1 MSAVQ
6 VSLWK
11 ECKEKLHFVQICAH
25 VATVQIDPANLKQMF
40 FPTIRL
46 QMMNAINNDA
56 INNDKLDISDYN
68 QNDDLLELMSLVGG
82 EEDDEDITEDVIDFL
97 LN

>member
-1 MSAVQ
+1 
-6 VSLWK
+6 
-11 ECKEKLHFVQICAH
+11 
-25 VATVQIDPANLKQMF
+25 MF

-56 INNDKLDISDYN
+56 INNDKLSISDYN
-68 QNDDLLELMSLVGG
+68 QNDDLLELMSLVSDEG
-82 EEDDEDITEDVIDFL
+82 DDEDVKEDETDFL

>member
-1 MSAVQ
+1 
-6 VSLWK
+6 
-11 ECKEKLHFVQICAH
+11 
-25 VATVQIDPANLKQMF
+25 
-40 FPTIRL
+40 
-46 QMMNAINNDA
+46 MMNAINNDA

-97 LN
+97 LNQYKNEVQRTLTQNCAYITLCFYFDNVRC

>member
-1 MSAVQ
+1 MQ
-6 VSLWK
+6 T
-11 ECKEKLHFVQICAH
+11 CAH
-25 VATVQIDPANLKQMF
+25 VATVQIDPVNLKQMF

-68 QNDDLLELMSLVGG
+68 QNDDLLELMSLVSG
-82 EEDDEDITEDVIDFL
+82 EEDDEDVKEDVTDFL

>member
-1 MSAVQ
+1 
-6 VSLWK
+6 
-11 ECKEKLHFVQICAH
+11 
-25 VATVQIDPANLKQMF
+25 MF

-56 INNDKLDISDYN
+56 VNDDKLDISDYN
-68 QNDDLLELMSLVGG
+68 QNDDLLELMSLVSG
-82 EEDDEDITEDVIDFL
+82 EEDDEDVKEDVTDFL

>member
-1 MSAVQ
+1 
-6 VSLWK
+6 
-11 ECKEKLHFVQICAH
+11 
-25 VATVQIDPANLKQMF
+25 
-40 FPTIRL
+40 
-46 QMMNAINNDA
+46 MMNAINNDA